1 MASSNN
7 SHAEGM
13 PQLDF
18 STFPNQLF
26 WMVVF
31 CVVLFAIVKIF
42 IIPRME
48 DIFANRRKVID
59 GNISK
64 AEEIKQR
71 VEEIELQ
78 IEKELSE
85 AKEECNSILQ
95 ASNDSIKSQIN
106 LALEDSKEATA
117 ELIQDA
123 EKRLKVLRDG
133 SDETIKKLSDEL
145 VSEIINKVT
154 ATK

>member
-1 MASSNN
+1 MASNN
-7 SHAEGM
+7 SSHAEGM

-18 STFPNQLF
+18 STFPNQIF

-59 GNISK
+59 GSISK

-85 AKEECNSILQ
+85 AKAECSNILQ
-95 ASNDSIKSQIN
+95 NSNDAIKSQIN

>member
-1 MASSNN
+1 MASNN
-7 SHAEGM
+7 SSHAEGM

-18 STFPNQLF
+18 STFPNQIF

-31 CVVLFAIVKIF
+31 CVVLFAVVKIF

-59 GNISK
+59 GSISK

-85 AKEECNSILQ
+85 AKAECNNILQ
-95 ASNDSIKSQIN
+95 ASNDAIKSQIN
-106 LALEDSKEATA
+106 LALEDSKKATA
-117 ELIQDA
+117 EIIQDA

-145 VSEIINKVT
+145 VSEIINKVI